1 MSQLN
6 RGAEGRSMNAE
17 PLHFWVSISDAGPM
31 AVLAAF
37 LKCADADI
45 WAKAHTSMHAGT
57 LAVWCCT
64 GTAPPVRLS
73 AYRAG
78 KATA

>member
-1 MSQLN
+1 
-6 RGAEGRSMNAE
+6 MNAQA
-17 PLHFWVSISDAGPM
+17 LHFWVSISDAGPM

-37 LKCADADI
+37 AMCKEADA
-45 WAKAHTSMHAGT
+45 WAKAHSSAHHGT

-78 KATA
+78 RATA

>member
-1 MSQLN
+1 
-6 RGAEGRSMNAE
+6 MNAQA
-17 PLHFWVSISDAGPM
+17 LHFWVSLSEPRPK

-37 LKCADADI
+37 LKCTDADT
-45 WAKAHTSMHAGT
+45 WAKAYSSVHAGT

-78 KATA
+78 RATA

>member
-1 MSQLN
+1 
-6 RGAEGRSMNAE
+6 MNAQA
-17 PLHFWVSISDAGPM
+17 LHFWVSISEASEPG

-37 LKCADADI
+37 AQCKDADT
-45 WAKAHTSMHAGT
+45 WAKAHSSMHAGT

-73 AYRAG
+73 S
-78 KATA
+78 